1 MIELRCKKCE
11 AVTELADECYECQ
24 IYLVRNGTA
33 NIENATEEKAPK
45 EECAKGHRY
54 TPENILMQKYK
65 GRYRRTCREC
75 YKNYARA
82 YWVRS
87 GSEVRKRK
95 LAERKQK

>member
-1 MIELRCKKCE
+1 MAELRCKKCE
-11 AVTELADECYECQ
+11 SVTELADECYECQ
-24 IYLVRNGTA
+24 IFLSRNGVF
-33 NIENATEEKAPK
+33 NVENVIEVKVPK
-45 EECAKGHRY
+45 EECNKGHRY
-54 TPENILMQKYK
+54 TPENTLMQKNK
-65 GRYRRTCREC
+65 GTYRRTCREC